1 MTLSRTGAGRV
12 GAEARGSRG
21 VQGVQELWGQGG
33 EGRGQGRGAVGRG
46 AVGRGFPALGTAA
59 PGAGCS
65 PNRLQQAAGG
75 NRLCFPR
82 AGLT

>member
-1 MTLSRTGAGRV
+1 MTLSRTGVGRV
-12 GAEARGSRG
+12 GAEARGSQGGQRG
-21 VQGVQELWGQGG
+21 AGAAEQGG
-33 EGRGQGRGAVGRG
+33 EGRGQGGGR
-46 AVGRGFPALGTAA
+46 VGRGFPALGTAA

-75 NRLCFPR
+75 NRLCFLT